1 MNIVTKIVLTCANVA
16 GYLCPLRYPGLINQL
31 FSPGNELRRVVLNLG
46 HFDFEIVSD
55 FDIRIS
61 YFASL
66 GPSTSVENPLQ
77 IGPFMQNKPN
87 FRKSQMNANSC
98 ATTDYENKRNW
109 SLGQNKANSNPI
121 FKRMNVN
128 LCVTGYY
135 KSKPKALKKPPLVEV
150 NSEPLRK
157 DWRYV

>member
-66 GPSTSVENPLQ
+66 GPSTSVESPLQ
-77 IGPFMQNKPN
+77 INPFYAKQTQFPKG
-87 FRKSQMNANSC
+87 QMNVNLYN
-98 ATTDYENKRNW
+98 TKDYENKHNW
-109 SLGQNKANSNPI
+109 TIGQSNPI
-121 FKRMNVN
+121 QTQSNPISK
-128 LCVTGYY
+128 
-135 KSKPKALKKPPLVEV
+135 KPK
-150 NSEPLRK
+150 
-157 DWRYV
+157 

>member
-77 IGPFMQNKPN
+77 ISPFYAKQTQFPK
-87 FRKSQMNANSC
+87 
-98 ATTDYENKRNW
+98 
-109 SLGQNKANSNPI
+109 GQNERKLANN
-121 FKRMNVN
+121 KG
-128 LCVTGYY
+128 L
-135 KSKPKALKKPPLVEV
+135 
-150 NSEPLRK
+150 
-157 DWRYV
+157 

>member
-16 GYLCPLRYPGLINQL
+16 GYLCPLRNLGLINQP

-66 GPSTSVENPLQ
+66 GPSTSVEMPLQ
-77 IGPFMQNKPN
+77 INPFYAKQTQFPKKSNELKLLFNKG
-87 FRKSQMNANSC
+87 
-98 ATTDYENKRNW
+98 
-109 SLGQNKANSNPI
+109 L
-121 FKRMNVN
+121 
-128 LCVTGYY
+128 
-135 KSKPKALKKPPLVEV
+135 
-150 NSEPLRK
+150 
-157 DWRYV
+157 